1 MPWFHNLQWKE
12 KPPEREGARAI
23 RRAKQNKRHLWG
35 LSLLRPAQRTTIAL
49 QYNEHGYRLWTGLT
63 LFIRLSIPQKE
74 GLQAFSS
81 SRHSRETPVAS
92 HFSAP
97 LHSCL
102 SAIVVTVGFFTILH
116 LHTLSCLVLAMEKF
130 LRSWRQDALNRG
142 QHDAA
147 IYIGDKV
154 LALTSKIQ
162 HTKRLITIC
171 DLH

>member
-81 SRHSRETPVAS
+81 SRHSRNSCCFPLLCPSSLMPFCNRRDRWIFYDLAS
-92 HFSAP
+92 S
-97 LHSCL
+97 HS
-102 SAIVVTVGFFTILH
+102 VVP
-116 LHTLSCLVLAMEKF
+116 C
-130 LRSWRQDALNRG
+130 
-142 QHDAA
+142 
-147 IYIGDKV
+147 IGHGKV
-154 LALTSKIQ
+154 LALLAPGCVESWSA
-162 HTKRLITIC
+162 
-171 DLH
+171 